1 VAFGV
6 EKCDCDALLLHMMA
20 QQTDLRPGELVWT
33 GGDCH
38 LYTNHM
44 VQADLQLAREPLP
57 LPRLVIKRKA
67 ETLFD
72 YRFEDFEL
80 LDYYAHGS
88 IKAPI
93 AV

>member
-1 VAFGV
+1 
-6 EKCDCDALLLHMMA
+6 
-20 QQTDLRPGELVWT
+20 
-33 GGDCH
+33 
-38 LYTNHM
+38 
-44 VQADLQLAREPLP
+44 
-57 LPRLVIKRKA
+57 LPRLIIKRKPPS
-67 ETLFD
+67 LFE

>member
-1 VAFGV
+1 VRSG
-6 EKCDCDALLLHMMA
+6 
-20 QQTDLRPGELVWT
+20 T

-38 LYTNHM
+38 LYTNHR

-57 LPRLVIKRKA
+57 LPKLVIKR
-67 ETLFD
+67 TPPSLFD

-80 LDYYAHGS
+80 LDYVAHGS

>member
-1 VAFGV
+1 MLDVEFHYRTAGRWASSRAKAMVAAASF
-6 EKCDCDALLLHMMA
+6 LL
-20 QQTDLRPGELVWT
+20 
-33 GGDCH
+33 
-38 LYTNHM
+38 
-44 VQADLQLAREPLP
+44 
-57 LPRLVIKRKA
+57 LPRLVIKRKPP
-67 ETLFD
+67 TLFD

>member
-1 VAFGV
+1 MTASLAIPEEVIQDD
-6 EKCDCDALLLHMMA
+6 K
-20 QQTDLRPGELVWT
+20 
-33 GGDCH
+33 GG
-38 LYTNHM
+38 
-44 VQADLQLAREPLP
+44 RI
-57 LPRLVIKRKA
+57 VIKRKP
-67 ETLFD
+67 ESLFD

>member
-1 VAFGV
+1 MSR
-6 EKCDCDALLLHMMA
+6 EEALLKTGALQA
-20 QQTDLRPGELVWT
+20 AIFNSANFSSIATDA
-33 GGDCH
+33 DCH
-38 LYTNHM
+38 LYTNHR

-57 LPRLVIKRKA
+57 LPKLVIKR
-67 ETLFD
+67 TPPSLFD

-80 LDYYAHGS
+80 LDYVAHGS